1 MYICCCCCCCCC
13 GWSDLRRANGFDR
26 ATLSQTLFTTL
37 FCSHSRAF
45 ATHWSNMRHAWLS
58 CICLRRL
65 WLNAKG
71 NVCVLNINSDF
82 IKIAM
87 EWNKWQIEHCLLL
100 STHFRLWGCF
110 LCFVLFKNKQKKT
123 TRKIPALPKMYLFAC
138 IMLCSCC
145 SQRMNL
151 DFFTCSDKMS
161 TRLMQLMLPI

>member
-1 MYICCCCCCCCC
+1 MCICCCCCCCC

-65 WLNAKG
+65 WLNAEG
-71 NVCVLNINSDF
+71 NVCVLNVNSDF

-110 LCFVLFKNKQKKT
+110 LCFVLFKNKQKNDREDSST
-123 TRKIPALPKMYLFAC
+123 SENVFVCLYYALQLLLAEDESGLLH
-138 IMLCSCC
+138 MLW
-145 SQRMNL
+145 
-151 DFFTCSDKMS
+151 
-161 TRLMQLMLPI
+161 